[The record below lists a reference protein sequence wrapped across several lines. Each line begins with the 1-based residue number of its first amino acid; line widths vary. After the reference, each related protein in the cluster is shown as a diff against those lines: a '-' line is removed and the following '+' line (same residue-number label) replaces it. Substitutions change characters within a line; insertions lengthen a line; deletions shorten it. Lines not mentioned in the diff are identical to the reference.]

1 MKAVYK
7 VTDIVRLGVSSLL
20 VHKVRSMLTALGI
33 IFGVWSVIA
42 MLAISQGASYES
54 QVALRRLGS
63 DNIIIGS
70 VKPPQEAADQTSGA
84 LHYGLSFQ
92 DVNRMRDNIPGV
104 RRCVI
109 IHSTPKLAY
118 GGGTSQHQ
126 VNVLATEPAF
136 AQVARACIKEGRF
149 INSLDML
156 RRTSVCVVTDSL
168 ARKILGQGS
177 AIGKTVRLSGMA
189 FVVVGVLERLPGKL
203 TGGPADAGDYV
214 LIPHTTEQM
223 RFGDM
228 TVVYGQGNEVFERV
242 EVSTA
247 IFQMSDEQ
255 AVISGASIAR
265 SMLERTRREMD
276 YQITVPLEEIEQ
288 RKRQMEIWS
297 YVLMAIALVSL
308 VVGGI
313 GIMNIMLAGVTE
325 RTREIGIRRALGA
338 KRRDIIVQFLVEAT
352 TLTTAGGLVGIAVG
366 LVVPWAVENTLKFK
380 TIVTPRTLVLPF
392 IVAIIVGLV
401 SGLYPATRAARLDPI
416 NALRHE

>member
-1 MKAVYK
+1 MKAIYK
-7 VTDIVRLGVSSLL
+7 VTDIVRLGVFSLL

-54 QVALRRLGS
+54 QISLRRLGS

-70 VKPPQEAADQTSGA
+70 VKPPEDAMAAESGA
-84 LHYGLSFQ
+84 LHYGLTHQ
-92 DVNRMRDNIPGV
+92 DVARMRDNIPGV
-104 RRCVI
+104 LRAVV

-118 GGGTSQHQ
+118 AGGANQHQ
-126 VNVLATEPAF
+126 VTVLATEPGF
-136 AQVARACIKEGRF
+136 AGVARARMKEGRF

-156 RRTSVCVVTDSL
+156 RRASVCVVTDSL
-168 ARKILGQGS
+168 ADKVFGHGS
-177 AIGKTVRLSGMA
+177 PMGKTVRLSGMA
-189 FVVVGVLERLPGKL
+189 FVVVGVLDRLPGKL

-228 TVVYGQGNEVFERV
+228 TVVQSQGSEVFERV

-247 IFQMSDEQ
+247 ILQMVDEQ
-255 AVISGASIAR
+255 AVVNGAAIAR
-265 SMLERTRREMD
+265 GMLERSRRQVD

-338 KRRDIIVQFLVEAT
+338 KRRDIVVQFLVEAM
-352 TLTTAGGLVGIAVG
+352 TLTTAGGLAGILVG

-380 TIVTPRTLVLPF
+380 TIVTTQTLVLPF
-392 IVAIIVGLV
+392 VVAVAVGLI
-401 SGLYPATRAARLDPI
+401 SGLYPAMRAARLDPI
-416 NALRHE
+416 HALRHE